1 MKGAVVIMTTEK
13 LYDTIKSW
21 RDLVTAEGM
30 IGMSCE
36 MDNVLKQLEADML
49 IEQSKKSG
57 TKSIVTA
64 ANRII
69 KNAESLK
76 RSPMLE
82 GMFTNRTRDGST
94 LYCVC
99 DSFVAIRFNEKPL
112 LPEIDE
118 NWRGQEM
125 QLEHIVKPMD
135 DSKEIVLPDIG
146 ELKVYIKTHKIK
158 EKNNPKKVADYLLDE
173 ELNLWVNPQYL
184 LNAME
189 CLPDCEVY
197 AVNSISPI
205 YVTAENGDGVVMPVK
220 HK

>member
-1 MKGAVVIMTTEK
+1 MTTEK
-13 LYDTIKSW
+13 LYDIIKTW
-21 RDLVTAEGM
+21 RDSVTAEGM
-30 IGMSCE
+30 IATGAE
-36 MDNVLKQLEADML
+36 MDNVLKQLQADML
-49 IEQSKKSG
+49 IEQSKKFG

-69 KNAESLK
+69 KNAELRNK
-76 RSPMLE
+76 PILE
-82 GMFTNRTRDGST
+82 GMFINQTRDGST

-99 DSFVAIRFNEKPL
+99 DGYVAIRFNEKPP

-118 NWRGQEM
+118 KWHGKEM
-125 QLEHIVKPMD
+125 NLEYVVNPTD
-135 DSKEIVLPDIG
+135 GSKEIVLPDIG

-158 EKNNPKKVADYLLDE
+158 EKNNSKKVADYLLNE

-189 CLPDCEVY
+189 CLPDCKAY
-197 AVNSISPI
+197 AEDRISPI
-205 YVTAENGDGVVMPVK
+205 YFKAENGDGVVMPVN

>member
-1 MKGAVVIMTTEK
+1 MTTEK
-13 LYDTIKSW
+13 LYDIIKAWSV
-21 RDLVTAEGM
+21 RIHDEGFLM
-30 IGMSCE
+30 MENE
-36 MDNVLKQLEADML
+36 MLDVLKSLEADML

-76 RSPMLE
+76 KPLLA
-82 GMFTNRTRDGST
+82 GMFTNHTRDGST

-99 DSFVAIRFNEKPL
+99 DSYVAIRFNEKPL

-118 NWRGQEM
+118 KYHGQEM
-125 QLEHIVKPMD
+125 QLEQIFKPMD
-135 DSKEIVLPDIG
+135 GSKEIALPDIS

-158 EKNNPKKVADYLLDE
+158 EKNNPKTVADYLLDE

-189 CLPDCEVY
+189 CLPDCKAY
-197 AVNSISPI
+197 AANRISPI
-205 YVTAENGDGVVMPVK
+205 YVKAENGDGVVMPVN

>member
-1 MKGAVVIMTTEK
+1 MTTEK
-13 LYDTIKSW
+13 LYDIIKAWSV
-21 RDLVTAEGM
+21 RIHDEGFLM
-30 IGMSCE
+30 MENE
-36 MDNVLKQLEADML
+36 MLDVLKSLEADML

-76 RSPMLE
+76 KPLLA
-82 GMFTNRTRDGST
+82 GMFTNQTRDGST

-99 DSFVAIRFNEKPL
+99 DSYVAIRFNEKPL
-112 LPEIDE
+112 LPEIDSKYH
-118 NWRGQEM
+118 GQEM
-125 QLEHIVKPMD
+125 QLEQIVKPMD
-135 DSKEIVLPDIG
+135 GSKEIALPDIS

-173 ELNLWVNPQYL
+173 ELNLWANPQYL

-189 CLPDCEVY
+189 CLPDCKAY
-197 AVNSISPI
+197 AANRISPI
-205 YVTAENGDGVVMPVK
+205 YFKAENGDGVVMPVN

>member
-1 MKGAVVIMTTEK
+1 MTTEK
-13 LYDTIKSW
+13 LYDIIKTW
-21 RDLVTAEGM
+21 RDSVTAEGM
-30 IGMSCE
+30 IATGAE
-36 MDNVLKQLEADML
+36 MNNVLKQLESDML

-76 RSPMLE
+76 RSSALV
-82 GMFTNRTRDGST
+82 GMFTNQTRDGST

-99 DSFVAIRFNEKPL
+99 DSYVAIRFNEKPL

-118 NWRGQEM
+118 KYHGQEM
-125 QLEHIVKPMD
+125 HLEQIVKPMD
-135 DSKEIVLPDIG
+135 GSKEIALPDIS

-158 EKNNPKKVADYLLDE
+158 DKNNPKKVEDYLLNE

-189 CLPDCEVY
+189 CLPDCKAY
-197 AVNSISPI
+197 AANRISPI
-205 YVTAENGDGVVMPVK
+205 YFKAENGDGVVMPVN

>member
-1 MKGAVVIMTTEK
+1 MTIEK
-13 LYDTIKSW
+13 LYDIIKAW
-21 RDLVTAEGM
+21 RDSVITEGM
-30 IGMSCE
+30 VFTGEE

-49 IEQSKKSG
+49 IEHSKKSC

-69 KNAESLK
+69 KNAESRNK
-76 RSPMLE
+76 PVLE
-82 GMFTNRTRDGST
+82 GMFTNQTKDGST

-118 NWRGQEM
+118 KWHGQEM
-125 QLEHIVKPMD
+125 QFEQIVRPIY
-135 DSKEIVLPDIG
+135 DSKEITLPDIG

-158 EKNNPKKVADYLLDE
+158 EKNNPKKVADYMLND

-189 CLPDCEVY
+189 CLPDCKAY
-197 AVNSISPI
+197 AANRISPI
-205 YVTAENGDGVVMPVK
+205 YFRAENGDGVVMPVY

>member
-1 MKGAVVIMTTEK
+1 MTTER
-13 LYDTIKSW
+13 LYDAIKAW
-21 RDLVTAEGM
+21 RDSCNTAGLYLVAKD
-30 IGMSCE
+30 
-36 MDNVLKQLEADML
+36 MDVTLKQLEADML

-69 KNAESLK
+69 KNAKSHNK
-76 RSPMLE
+76 PMLE
-82 GMFTNRTRDGST
+82 GMFTNQTRDGST

-99 DSFVAIRFNEKPL
+99 DGFVAIRFNEKPL

-118 NWRGQEM
+118 KYHGQEM
-125 QLEHIVKPMD
+125 QLEYIVRKPD
-135 DSKEIVLPDIG
+135 FGKEITLPDIG
-146 ELKVYIKTHKIK
+146 KLKVYIKTHKIK
-158 EKNNPKKVADYLLDE
+158 EKNNPKKVDDYLLNE

-189 CLPDCEVY
+189 CLPDCKAY
-197 AVNSISPI
+197 AANRISSI
-205 YVTAENGDGVVMPVK
+205 YVTAENGDGVVMPVN

>member
-1 MKGAVVIMTTEK
+1 MTTER
-13 LYDTIKSW
+13 LYDTIKTW
-21 RDLVTAEGM
+21 RDSVTAEGM
-30 IGMSCE
+30 TSMAYE
-36 MDNVLKQLEADML
+36 MNNVLKQLESDML
-49 IEQSKKSG
+49 IEKAKKSG

-69 KNAESLK
+69 KNAESTG
-76 RSPMLE
+76 RDMLM
-82 GMFTNRTRDGST
+82 GMFTNQTRDGST

-99 DSFVAIRFNEKPL
+99 DSYVAIRFNEKPL

-118 NWRGQEM
+118 KYNGQEM
-125 QLEHIVKPMD
+125 HLEQIVKPMD
-135 DSKEIVLPDIG
+135 GSKEIALPDLS

-158 EKNNPKKVADYLLDE
+158 EKNNPKKVADYLLNE

-189 CLPDCEVY
+189 CLPDCKAY
-197 AVNSISPI
+197 AEDRISPI
-205 YVTAENGDGVVMPVK
+205 YFKAENGDGVVMPVN

>member
-1 MKGAVVIMTTEK
+1 MTTEK
-13 LYDTIKSW
+13 LYDIIKSW
-21 RDLVTAEGM
+21 SVRIHDEGFLM
-30 IGMSCE
+30 MENE
-36 MDNVLKQLEADML
+36 MLDVIKSLEADML
-49 IEQSKKSG
+49 IEKAKKSG

-69 KNAESLK
+69 KNAESRK
-76 RSPMLE
+76 KPMLE
-82 GMFTNRTRDGST
+82 GMFINQTRDGST

-99 DSFVAIRFNEKPL
+99 DSYVAIRFNKKPL

-118 NWRGQEM
+118 KYHGQEM
-125 QLEHIVKPMD
+125 QLEQIVKPMD
-135 DSKEIVLPDIG
+135 GSKEIVLTDIG

-158 EKNNPKKVADYLLDE
+158 EKNNPKKVADYLLNE

-189 CLPDCEVY
+189 CLPDCKAY
-197 AVNSISPI
+197 AANRISPI
-205 YVTAENGDGVVMPVK
+205 YFKAENGDGCVCPVN

>member
-1 MKGAVVIMTTEK
+1 MTNEK
-13 LYDTIKSW
+13 LYDVIKSW
-21 RDLVTAEGM
+21 SIKIHDEGFLRM
-30 IGMSCE
+30 ENE
-36 MDNVLKQLEADML
+36 MLDVLKSLEADML

-69 KNAESLK
+69 KNAKLRNK
-76 RSPMLE
+76 PMLE
-82 GMFTNRTRDGST
+82 GMFINQTRDGST

-112 LPEIDE
+112 LPEIDSKYH
-118 NWRGQEM
+118 GQEM
-125 QLEHIVKPMD
+125 QLECIVKPMD
-135 DSKEIVLPDIG
+135 GSKEIALPDIG

-158 EKNNPKKVADYLLDE
+158 EKNNPKKVADYLLNE

-189 CLPDCEVY
+189 CLPDCKAY
-197 AVNSISPI
+197 AANSISPI
-205 YVTAENGDGVVMPVK
+205 YVEAENGDGCVCPVK

>member
-1 MKGAVVIMTTEK
+1 MTIEK
-13 LYDTIKSW
+13 LYDIIKSW
-21 RDLVTAEGM
+21 SVRIHDEGFF
-30 IGMSCE
+30 IIYNE
-36 MDNVLKQLEADML
+36 MLDILKSLESDML

-76 RSPMLE
+76 KPLLA
-82 GMFTNRTRDGST
+82 GMFTNQTRDGST

-99 DSFVAIRFNEKPL
+99 DSYVAIRFNEKPL
-112 LPEIDE
+112 LPEIDSKYHGE
-118 NWRGQEM
+118 EM
-125 QLEHIVKPMD
+125 QLEQIVKPMD
-135 DSKEIVLPDIG
+135 GSKEIALPDIS

-158 EKNNPKKVADYLLDE
+158 EKNNDKKVADYLLNE

-189 CLPDCEVY
+189 CLPDCKAY
-197 AVNSISPI
+197 AANRISPI
-205 YVTAENGDGVVMPVK
+205 YFKAENGDGVVMPVNNK
-220 HK
+220 

>member
-1 MKGAVVIMTTEK
+1 MTTEK
-13 LYDTIKSW
+13 LYDIIKSW
-21 RDLVTAEGM
+21 SARIHDEGFLM
-30 IGMSCE
+30 MEKE
-36 MDNVLKQLEADML
+36 MLDVLKSLEADML

-76 RSPMLE
+76 KPLLA
-82 GMFTNRTRDGST
+82 GMFTNQTRDGST

-99 DSFVAIRFNEKPL
+99 DSYVAIRFNEKPL

-118 NWRGQEM
+118 EYHGQEM
-125 QLEHIVKPMD
+125 QLEQIVKPMD
-135 DSKEIVLPDIG
+135 DSKEIVLPDIS

-158 EKNNPKKVADYLLDE
+158 EKNNPKKVADYLLNE
-173 ELNLWVNPQYL
+173 ELNLLVNPQYL

-189 CLPDCEVY
+189 CLPDCKAY
-197 AVNSISPI
+197 AANRISPI
-205 YVTAENGDGVVMPVK
+205 YFKAENGDGVVMPVN

>member
-1 MKGAVVIMTTEK
+1 MTIER
-13 LYDTIKSW
+13 LYDTIKTW
-21 RDLVTAEGM
+21 RDSVTAEGM
-30 IGMSCE
+30 IATGAE
-36 MDNVLKQLEADML
+36 MNNVLKQLESDML

-69 KNAESLK
+69 KNAESLNK
-76 RSPMLE
+76 PMLA
-82 GMFTNRTRDGST
+82 GMFINQTRDGST

-99 DSFVAIRFNEKPL
+99 DSYVAIRFNEKLL
-112 LPEIDE
+112 LPEIDSKYH
-118 NWRGQEM
+118 GQEM
-125 QLEHIVKPMD
+125 QLEQIVKPMD
-135 DSKEIVLPDIG
+135 SSKEIALPDIS

-158 EKNNPKKVADYLLDE
+158 EKDKKVADYLLNE

-189 CLPDCEVY
+189 CLPDCKAY
-197 AVNSISPI
+197 AANRISPI
-205 YVTAENGDGVVMPVK
+205 YFKAENGDGVVMPVN

>member
-1 MKGAVVIMTTEK
+1 MTTER
-13 LYDTIKSW
+13 LYDIIKSW
-21 RDLVTAEGM
+21 SVKVHDEGFIM
-30 IGMSCE
+30 MENE
-36 MDNVLKQLEADML
+36 MLDVLKSLEADML

-76 RSPMLE
+76 KPLLA
-82 GMFTNRTRDGST
+82 GMFTNQTRDGST

-99 DSFVAIRFNEKPL
+99 DSYVAIRFNEKPF
-112 LPEIDE
+112 LPEIDSKYH
-118 NWRGQEM
+118 GQEM
-125 QLEHIVKPMD
+125 QLEQIVKPMD
-135 DSKEIVLPDIG
+135 GSKEIELPDLS

-158 EKNNPKKVADYLLDE
+158 EKNNPKKVADYLLNE

-189 CLPDCEVY
+189 CLPDCKAY
-197 AVNSISPI
+197 AANRISPI
-205 YVTAENGDGVVMPVK
+205 YFKAENGDGVVMPVN

>member
-1 MKGAVVIMTTEK
+1 MTNEK
-13 LYDTIKSW
+13 LYDIIKSW
-21 RDLVTAEGM
+21 SVKVHDEGFIM
-30 IGMSCE
+30 MENE
-36 MDNVLKQLEADML
+36 MLDVLKSLESDML

-69 KNAESLK
+69 KNAELRNK
-76 RSPMLE
+76 PMLE
-82 GMFTNRTRDGST
+82 GMFTNQTKDGST

-99 DSFVAIRFNEKPL
+99 DSYVAIRFNEKPF
-112 LPEIDE
+112 LPEIDSKYH
-118 NWRGQEM
+118 GQEM
-125 QLEHIVKPMD
+125 QLEYIVKPMD
-135 DSKEIVLPDIG
+135 GSKEIELPDIS

-158 EKNNPKKVADYLLDE
+158 EKNNPKTVDDYLLDE

-189 CLPDCEVY
+189 CLPDCKAY
-197 AVNSISPI
+197 AANRISPI
-205 YVTAENGDGVVMPVK
+205 YFKAENGDGVVMPVN

>member
-1 MKGAVVIMTTEK
+1 MTTER
-13 LYDTIKSW
+13 LYDTIKAW
-21 RDLVTAEGM
+21 RDSCDTAGLYLVAKD
-30 IGMSCE
+30 
-36 MDNVLKQLEADML
+36 MDVTLKQLEADML

-57 TKSIVTA
+57 AKSIVTA

-69 KNAESLK
+69 KNGESLK
-76 RSPMLE
+76 KPMLA
-82 GMFTNRTRDGST
+82 GTFTNQTRDGST

-99 DSFVAIRFNEKPL
+99 DSFVAIRFNKKPL

-118 NWRGQEM
+118 KYHGQEM
-125 QLEHIVKPMD
+125 QLEQIVKPMD
-135 DSKEIVLPDIG
+135 GSKEIALPDIG

-173 ELNLWVNPQYL
+173 ELNLWINPQYL

-189 CLPDCEVY
+189 CLPDCKAY
-197 AVNSISPI
+197 AANRISPV
-205 YVTAENGDGVVMPVK
+205 YFKAENGDGVVMPVN

>member
-1 MKGAVVIMTTEK
+1 MTNKK
-13 LYDTIKSW
+13 LYDIIKTW
-21 RDLVTAEGM
+21 RDSVTAEGM
-30 IGMSCE
+30 IATGAE
-36 MDNVLKQLEADML
+36 MDNVLEQLEFDML

-76 RSPMLE
+76 SPLLA
-82 GMFTNRTRDGST
+82 GMFTNQTRDGST

-112 LPEIDE
+112 LPEIDSKYH
-118 NWRGQEM
+118 GQEM
-125 QLEHIVKPMD
+125 QLEQFVKPMD
-135 DSKEIVLPDIG
+135 SSKEIALPDIS

-158 EKNNPKKVADYLLDE
+158 GKNNPKKVADYLLDE

-184 LNAME
+184 LNAMK
-189 CLPDCEVY
+189 CLPDCKAY
-197 AVNSISPI
+197 AANRISPI
-205 YVTAENGDGVVMPVK
+205 YFKAENGDGVVMPVN

>member
-1 MKGAVVIMTTEK
+1 MTTEK
-13 LYDTIKSW
+13 LYDIIKSW
-21 RDLVTAEGM
+21 SVRIHNEGFLM
-30 IGMSCE
+30 MENE
-36 MDNVLKQLEADML
+36 MLDVLKSLESDML

-69 KNAESLK
+69 KNAESTG
-76 RSPMLE
+76 RDMLA
-82 GMFTNRTRDGST
+82 GMFTNQTRDGST

-99 DSFVAIRFNEKPL
+99 DSYVAIRFNEKPL

-118 NWRGQEM
+118 KYHGQEM
-125 QLEHIVKPMD
+125 QLEQIVKPMD
-135 DSKEIVLPDIG
+135 GSKEISLPDIS

-189 CLPDCEVY
+189 CLPDCKAY
-197 AVNSISPI
+197 AANRISPI
-205 YVTAENGDGVVMPVK
+205 YFKAENGDGVVMPVN

>member
-1 MKGAVVIMTTEK
+1 MTTEK
-13 LYDTIKSW
+13 LYDIIKSW
-21 RDLVTAEGM
+21 SVRIHDEGFLM
-30 IGMSCE
+30 IENE
-36 MDNVLKQLEADML
+36 MLDVLKSLESDML

-76 RSPMLE
+76 KPLLE
-82 GMFTNRTRDGST
+82 GMFTNQTRDGST

-99 DSFVAIRFNEKPL
+99 DSYVAIRFNEKPL

-118 NWRGQEM
+118 KYHGQEM
-125 QLEHIVKPMD
+125 QLEQIVKPMD
-135 DSKEIVLPDIG
+135 GSKEIVLPDIG

-158 EKNNPKKVADYLLDE
+158 EKNNPKKVADYLLNE

-189 CLPDCEVY
+189 CLPDCKAY
-197 AVNSISPI
+197 AANRISPI
-205 YVTAENGDGVVMPVK
+205 YFKAENGDGVVMPVN

>member
-1 MKGAVVIMTTEK
+1 MTTEK
-13 LYDTIKSW
+13 LYDIIKSW
-21 RDLVTAEGM
+21 SVRIHDEGFLM
-30 IGMSCE
+30 MENE
-36 MDNVLKQLEADML
+36 MLDVLKSLESDML

-76 RSPMLE
+76 KPLLA
-82 GMFTNRTRDGST
+82 GMFTNQTRDGST

-99 DSFVAIRFNEKPL
+99 DSYVAIRFNEKPL
-112 LPEIDE
+112 LPEIDSKYH
-118 NWRGQEM
+118 GQEM
-125 QLEHIVKPMD
+125 QLEQIVKPMD
-135 DSKEIVLPDIG
+135 GSKEISLPDIG

-158 EKNNPKKVADYLLDE
+158 EKNNDKKVADYLLDE

-189 CLPDCEVY
+189 CLPDCKAY
-197 AVNSISPI
+197 AANRISPI
-205 YVTAENGDGVVMPVK
+205 YFKAENGDGVVMPVN

>member
-1 MKGAVVIMTTEK
+1 MTTEK
-13 LYDTIKSW
+13 LYDIIKTW
-21 RDLVTAEGM
+21 RDSVTAEGM
-30 IGMSCE
+30 IATGAE
-36 MDNVLKQLEADML
+36 MDNVLKQLADDMR

-57 TKSIVTA
+57 AKSIVTA

-76 RSPMLE
+76 RSSVLE
-82 GMFTNRTRDGST
+82 GMFTNQTRDGST

-99 DSFVAIRFNEKPL
+99 DGFVAIRFNEKPF

-118 NWRGQEM
+118 KYHGQEI
-125 QLEHIVKPMD
+125 QLEQIVKPINN
-135 DSKEIVLPDIG
+135 SKEIDLPDIS
-146 ELKVYIKTHKIK
+146 ELKVFIKTHKIK

-173 ELNLWVNPQYL
+173 ELNLWANPQYL

-189 CLPDCEVY
+189 CLPDCKAY
-197 AVNSISPI
+197 AANRISPI
-205 YVTAENGDGVVMPVK
+205 YFKAENGDGVVMPVN

>member
-1 MKGAVVIMTTEK
+1 MKGAVVIMTLDK
-13 LYDTIKSW
+13 LYEQIKSW
-21 RDLVTAEGM
+21 SIKTHDEGFLM
-30 IGMSCE
+30 MENE
-36 MDNVLKQLEADML
+36 MLDVLKSLEADML

-64 ANRII
+64 ANRIL

-76 RSPMLE
+76 KPMFA
-82 GMFTNRTRDGST
+82 GMFTNQARDGST

-112 LPEIDE
+112 LPEIDSKYH
-118 NWRGQEM
+118 GQEM
-125 QLEHIVKPMD
+125 QLEQIVKPMD
-135 DSKEIVLPDIG
+135 GSKEIALPDIG

-158 EKNNPKKVADYLLDE
+158 EKNNPKKVADYMLNE

-184 LNAME
+184 LNVME
-189 CLPDCEVY
+189 CLPDCKAYV
-197 AVNSISPI
+197 ANRISPI
-205 YVTAENGDGVVMPVK
+205 YFKAEDGDGVVMPVN

>member
-1 MKGAVVIMTTEK
+1 MTNEK
-13 LYDTIKSW
+13 LYDVIKGQ
-21 RDLVTAEGM
+21 RDSCDTAGLYLVAKD
-30 IGMSCE
+30 
-36 MDNVLKQLEADML
+36 MDTTLKQLEANIL
-49 IEQSKKSG
+49 IEWSKKSG

-69 KNAESLK
+69 KNAKSLK
-76 RSPMLE
+76 KPVLE
-82 GMFTNRTRDGST
+82 GMFTNQTRSGDA

-118 NWRGQEM
+118 KWHGQEM
-125 QLEHIVKPMD
+125 QLEQIVKPMD
-135 DSKEIVLPDIG
+135 GFKEIDLPDIS

-189 CLPDCEVY
+189 CLPNCKAY
-197 AVNSISPI
+197 AINSVSPI
-205 YVTAENGDGVVMPVK
+205 YVEAENGDGCVCPVK

>member
-1 MKGAVVIMTTEK
+1 MTTEK
-13 LYDTIKSW
+13 LYDVIKGW
-21 RDLVTAEGM
+21 RDSCDTAGLYLIAKDMDVT
-30 IGMSCE
+30 
-36 MDNVLKQLEADML
+36 LKQLEADML

-57 TKSIVTA
+57 TKSIVTS

-76 RSPMLE
+76 KPMLE
-82 GMFTNRTRDGST
+82 GMFTNKTRDGST

-99 DSFVAIRFNEKPL
+99 DSYVAIRFNEKPL
-112 LPEIDE
+112 LHEIDSKYH
-118 NWRGQEM
+118 GQEM
-125 QLEHIVKPMD
+125 QLEYIVKPMD
-135 DSKEIVLPDIG
+135 GSREINLPDIS

-173 ELNLWVNPQYL
+173 KLNLWVNPQYL

-189 CLPDCEVY
+189 CLPDCKAY
-197 AVNSISPI
+197 TANRNRISPI
-205 YVTAENGDGVVMPVK
+205 YFKAENGDGVVMPVN

>member
-1 MKGAVVIMTTEK
+1 MTIER
-13 LYDTIKSW
+13 LYDTIKTWCDS
-21 RDLVTAEGM
+21 VTADGM
-30 IGMSCE
+30 KSMAYE
-36 MDNVLKQLEADML
+36 MNNVLKQLEADML

-76 RSPMLE
+76 KPLLA
-82 GMFTNRTRDGST
+82 GMFTNQTRDGST

-99 DSFVAIRFNEKPL
+99 DSFVAIRFNEKPF

-118 NWRGQEM
+118 KYHGQEM
-125 QLEHIVKPMD
+125 QLEQIVKPMD
-135 DSKEIVLPDIG
+135 GSKEIALPDLS

-189 CLPDCEVY
+189 CLPDCKAY
-197 AVNSISPI
+197 AANRISPI
-205 YVTAENGDGVVMPVK
+205 YVKAENGDGVVMPVN

>member
-1 MKGAVVIMTTEK
+1 MTTEK
-13 LYDTIKSW
+13 LYDTIKAW
-21 RDLVTAEGM
+21 RDSCDTAGLYLVAKD
-30 IGMSCE
+30 
-36 MDNVLKQLEADML
+36 MDTTLKQLEADML

-76 RSPMLE
+76 RSSAIE
-82 GMFTNRTRDGST
+82 GMFTNQTKDGST

-118 NWRGQEM
+118 KWHGQEM

-135 DSKEIVLPDIG
+135 DSKEIALPDIG
-146 ELKVYIKTHKIK
+146 ELNVYIKTHKIK
-158 EKNNPKKVADYLLDE
+158 EKNNPKKVADYLLNE

-189 CLPDCEVY
+189 CLPDCKAY
-197 AVNSISPI
+197 AANRISQI
-205 YVTAENGDGVVMPVK
+205 YFKAENGDGVVMPVN

>member
-1 MKGAVVIMTTEK
+1 MTTEK
-13 LYDTIKSW
+13 LYDIIKAW
-21 RDLVTAEGM
+21 RGSCDTAGLYLVAKD
-30 IGMSCE
+30 
-36 MDNVLKQLEADML
+36 MDITLKQLEADML

-76 RSPMLE
+76 KPLLA
-82 GMFTNRTRDGST
+82 GMFTNQTRDGST

-99 DSFVAIRFNEKPL
+99 DSYVAIRFNERPL

-118 NWRGQEM
+118 KWHGQEM
-125 QLEHIVKPMD
+125 QLEQIVKPMD
-135 DSKEIVLPDIG
+135 GAKEIALPDIS

-158 EKNNPKKVADYLLDE
+158 EKNNPKKVADYLLNE

-189 CLPDCEVY
+189 CLPDCKAY
-197 AVNSISPI
+197 AANRISPI
-205 YVTAENGDGVVMPVK
+205 YFKSENGDGVVMPVN

>member
-1 MKGAVVIMTTEK
+1 MKGAVVIMTTEN
-13 LYDTIKSW
+13 LYDTIKVW
-21 RDLVTAEGM
+21 RDAITIEGM
-30 IGMSCE
+30 TSMAYE
-36 MDNVLKQLEADML
+36 MNNVLKQLEADMF

-76 RSPMLE
+76 KPLLA
-82 GMFTNRTRDGST
+82 GMFTNQTRDGST

-99 DSFVAIRFNEKPL
+99 DSYVAIRFNEKPL

-118 NWRGQEM
+118 KYHGQEM
-125 QLEHIVKPMD
+125 QLEQIVKPMD
-135 DSKEIVLPDIG
+135 GSKEIVLPDIG

-158 EKNNPKKVADYLLDE
+158 EKNNPKKVADYLLNE

-189 CLPDCEVY
+189 CLPDCKAY
-197 AVNSISPI
+197 AANRISPI
-205 YVTAENGDGVVMPVK
+205 YFKAENGDGVVMPVN

>member
-1 MKGAVVIMTTEK
+1 MTTEK
-13 LYDTIKSW
+13 LYDIIKAW
-21 RDLVTAEGM
+21 RD
-30 IGMSCE
+30 SCDSAGLYLIVKD
-36 MDNVLKQLEADML
+36 MDDTLKQLEADML

-69 KNAESLK
+69 KNAESTGKEILI
-76 RSPMLE
+76 
-82 GMFTNRTRDGST
+82 GMFTNQTRDGST

-118 NWRGQEM
+118 KWHGQEM
-125 QLEHIVKPMD
+125 QLEQIVKPMD
-135 DSKEIVLPDIG
+135 GSKEIALPDIG

-158 EKNNPKKVADYLLDE
+158 EKNNPKKVADYLLNE

-189 CLPDCEVY
+189 CLPDCKAY
-197 AVNSISPI
+197 AANRISPI
-205 YVTAENGDGVVMPVK
+205 YFKAENGDGVVMPVN

>member
-1 MKGAVVIMTTEK
+1 MTTEK
-13 LYDTIKSW
+13 LYDIIKSW
-21 RDLVTAEGM
+21 SVKIHDEGFLM
-30 IGMSCE
+30 MENE
-36 MDNVLKQLEADML
+36 MLDVLKSLEADML
-49 IEQSKKSG
+49 IEKAKKSG

-76 RSPMLE
+76 KPLLA
-82 GMFTNRTRDGST
+82 GMFTNQTRDGST

-99 DSFVAIRFNEKPL
+99 DSYVAIRFNEKPL
-112 LPEIDE
+112 LPEIDSKYH
-118 NWRGQEM
+118 GQEM
-125 QLEHIVKPMD
+125 QLEQIVKPMD
-135 DSKEIVLPDIG
+135 GSKEIALPDIS

-158 EKNNPKKVADYLLDE
+158 EKNNDKKVADYLLNE

-189 CLPDCEVY
+189 CLPDCKAY
-197 AVNSISPI
+197 AVSRISPI
-205 YVTAENGDGVVMPVK
+205 YFKAENGDGVVMPVN

>member
-1 MKGAVVIMTTEK
+1 MTTEK
-13 LYDTIKSW
+13 LYDIIKSW
-21 RDLVTAEGM
+21 SVRIHDEGFLM
-30 IGMSCE
+30 MENE
-36 MDNVLKQLEADML
+36 MLDVLKSLEADML

-64 ANRII
+64 ASRII
-69 KNAESLK
+69 KNAESCKKPL
-76 RSPMLE
+76 LA
-82 GMFTNRTRDGST
+82 GMFTNQTRDGST

-99 DSFVAIRFNEKPL
+99 DTYVAIRFNEKPL

-118 NWRGQEM
+118 KYHGQEM
-125 QLEHIVKPMD
+125 QLEQIVKPMD
-135 DSKEIVLPDIG
+135 GSKEIVLPDLS

-184 LNAME
+184 LNAIE
-189 CLPDCEVY
+189 CLPACKAY
-197 AVNSISPI
+197 AANRISPI
-205 YVTAENGDGVVMPVK
+205 YFKAENGDGCVCPVN

>member
-1 MKGAVVIMTTEK
+1 MTTER
-13 LYDTIKSW
+13 LYDTIKTW
-21 RDLVTAEGM
+21 RDSVTAEGM
-30 IGMSCE
+30 IDTGAE
-36 MDNVLKQLEADML
+36 MNNVLKQLEADML

-69 KNAESLK
+69 KNAELRNK
-76 RSPMLE
+76 PILA
-82 GMFTNRTRDGST
+82 GMFTNQTRDGST

-99 DSFVAIRFNEKPL
+99 DSYVAIRFNEKPL
-112 LPEIDE
+112 LSEIDSKYH
-118 NWRGQEM
+118 GQEM
-125 QLEHIVKPMD
+125 NLEQIVKPMD
-135 DSKEIVLPDIG
+135 DSKEISLPNIS

-158 EKNNPKKVADYLLDE
+158 EKNNPKKVADYLLNE

-189 CLPDCEVY
+189 CLPDCKAY
-197 AVNSISPI
+197 AANRISQI
-205 YVTAENGDGVVMPVK
+205 YFKAENGDGVVMPVN